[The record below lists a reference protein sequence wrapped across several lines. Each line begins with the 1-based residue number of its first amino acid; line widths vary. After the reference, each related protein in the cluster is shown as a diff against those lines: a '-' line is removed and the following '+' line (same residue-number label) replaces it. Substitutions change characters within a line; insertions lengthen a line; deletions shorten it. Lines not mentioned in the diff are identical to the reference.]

1 MTVEQQRALVQ
12 LWAAAGPLLEE
23 QRWIELASLDEDR
36 ARAASDALI
45 EAALRVPLPASRRDW
60 SGFVEQQRAFHRK
73 RS

>member
-12 LWAAAGPLLEE
+12 LWATAGPLLEA
-23 QRWIELASLDEDR
+23 QRWMELASLEEER

-45 EAALRVPLPASRRDW
+45 NAALRVPLPASRREW
-60 SGFVEQQRAFHRK
+60 SGLVEQQRAFHRK